1 MKALLALAA
10 LALAGCA
17 AFGEPMEPGDGPG
30 VEIVDNRLFV
40 PTSVNGTIVMA
51 LLDSA
56 AEMTIVDDDLSRR
69 LGLVTGGSAAAHGSG
84 AAQLEAT
91 FAENVDIGMG
101 GVQLRGIRVAVLDLG
116 EVSQRL
122 VGRPLDI
129 ILGREV
135 FDAAPLF
142 IDIEDRAVTALS
154 PGEARRGLRLPL
166 GEHRGIPTI
175 PAEVEGHGPVA
186 AVFDI
191 GNGSEVMIGR
201 AFAERIGLTA
211 PGRIVERSSGG
222 GLGGARERNIV
233 VLRSLVVAGREF
245 HDVRAAIDPGA
256 TASDLNL
263 GTSILRH
270 FVITTDF
277 PERAIW
283 LEPRE

>member
-1 MKALLALAA
+1 MKALLASAA

-17 AFGEPMEPGDGPG
+17 AFSEPMEPGDGPG
-30 VEIVDNRLFV
+30 VEIVNNRLFV

-56 AEMTIVDDDLSRR
+56 AEMTIVDDDLARR
-69 LGLVTGGSAAAHGSG
+69 LGLVAAGSAAAHGSG

-101 GVQLRGIRVAVLDLG
+101 GVQLRGIRVAVLDLE

-122 VGRPLDI
+122 IGRPVEI
-129 ILGREV
+129 ILGREI
-135 FDAAPLF
+135 FDAGRLLV
-142 IDIEDRAVTALS
+142 DIEGRMVTAVFRDI
-154 PGEARRGLRLPL
+154 PPAGVRLPVA
-166 GEHRGIPTI
+166 EHRGIPTV
-175 PAEVEGHGPVA
+175 PAEVEGEAVQ
-186 AVFDI
+186 AVFDL
-191 GNGSEVMIGR
+191 GNGREVLIGR
-201 AFAERIGLTA
+201 AFAERTGLTG
-211 PGRIVERSSGG
+211 PGRIVERRSGG
-222 GLGGARERNIV
+222 GLGGARDEDIV
-233 VLRSLVVAGREF
+233 VLRSLRLAGREF
-245 HDVRAAIDPGA
+245 RDVSAAIDPGE
-256 TASDLNL
+256 TASDVNI